1 MYCKKMEGKSVIL
14 SLLIMSLVVMVQI
27 KVEARVCC
35 PSQQS
40 RNAYTACLIVFSRS
54 SCLRASGCLEI
65 SGNVCPS
72 GYPND
77 ILENSGDHANE
88 YCKLG
93 CTSSVCG
100 AMTSLHNSGEIV
112 NEAFE
117 QCANACATFCNKGSV
132 KPAAETA

>member
-1 MYCKKMEGKSVIL
+1 MEGKGVIL
-14 SLLIMSLVVMVQI
+14 SVLIMSLVLVQI
-27 KVEARVCC
+27 QVEARVCC
-35 PSQQS
+35 PSQSS
-40 RNAYTACLIVFSRS
+40 RNAFNICRLQIPKSICLP
-54 SCLRASGCLEI
+54 ASGCIEV

-77 ILENSGDHANE
+77 ILENSGNNVNE

-100 AMTSLHNSGEIV
+100 AMTTVHNSGASEVV

-117 QCANACATFCNKGSV
+117 QCAKACATFCNKGSI
-132 KPAAETA
+132 KPEAETA

>member
-1 MYCKKMEGKSVIL
+1 MEGKSVIL
-14 SLLIMSLVVMVQI
+14 SLLIMSLVMVQI
-27 KVEARVCC
+27 QVEARVCC

-40 RNAYTACLIVFSRS
+40 RNAYTACRITFSRS
-54 SCLRASGCLEI
+54 ICLPASGCLEI
-65 SGNVCPS
+65 SGIVCPS

-100 AMTSLHNSGEIV
+100 AMTSLHNSGAGEIV

>member
-77 ILENSGDHANE
+77 ILENSGKSELIFIWYIILQYQD
-88 YCKLG
+88 
-93 CTSSVCG
+93 
-100 AMTSLHNSGEIV
+100 
-112 NEAFE
+112 
-117 QCANACATFCNKGSV
+117 GSKILV
-132 KPAAETA
+132 

>member
-1 MYCKKMEGKSVIL
+1 MEGKSVIL
-14 SLLIMSLVVMVQI
+14 SLLIMSLVMVQI
-27 KVEARVCC
+27 QVEARVCC

-40 RNAYTACLIVFSRS
+40 RNAYTACLIAFSRS
-54 SCLRASGCLEI
+54 ICLPASGCLEI

-77 ILENSGDHANE
+77 ILENFGNNVNE

-100 AMTSLHNSGEIV
+100 AMTSLHNSGAGEIV
-112 NEAFE
+112 KEAFE
-117 QCANACATFCNKGSV
+117 QCTKGCATLCNKGSV
-132 KPAAETA
+132 KPAAEAA